1 MPRPAI
7 FVSGERWLP
16 RVAKQE
22 KSRVEAQL
30 DWRYFT
36 QEALERRPPD
46 AQEMLRAFAVHI
58 ESVREAERTRI
69 AREVHDQLGQALTGL
84 RMDLAWLEKRLPG
97 DLAAPAGKIRSML
110 RLVDDTMQSVRRIA
124 AELRPLVL
132 DDADLPGAIRWEARR
147 FKARSGVRCRLELP
161 AEQFVMDPDRATAV
175 FRIFQEAM
183 TNVARHAR
191 ATRVDI
197 RLQLDAGRLLLSVAD
212 NGVGISPAA
221 LHDPKA
227 LGLLGM
233 RERALLLG
241 GKVEIGGSEGG
252 GTSVSLSVPL
262 RLPVGAR
269 PLRE

>member
-1 MPRPAI
+1 M
-7 FVSGERWLP
+7 
-16 RVAKQE
+16 AKQE
-22 KSRVEAQL
+22 QSSAEAQL
-30 DWRYFT
+30 DWKYFT
-36 QEALERRPPD
+36 QEALERRPQD
-46 AQEMLRAFAVHI
+46 AHEMLRAFAVHI

-84 RMDLAWLEKRLPG
+84 RMDLSWLEKRLPG

-110 RLVDDTMQSVRRIA
+110 RLIDDTMQSVRRIA
-124 AELRPLVL
+124 AELRPRVL
-132 DDADLPGAIRWEARR
+132 DDADLPGAIRGEARK
-147 FKARSGVRCRLELP
+147 FQARTGVRCGLELP

-197 RLQLDAGRLLLSVAD
+197 RLRLDAGRLLLRVAD
-212 NGVGISPAA
+212 NGVGLSPAA
-221 LHDPKA
+221 MHGPKA

-241 GKVEIGGSEGG
+241 GKVEIGGSDAG
-252 GTSVSLSVPL
+252 GTGVSLSVPL
-262 RLPVGAR
+262 QLPAGAR